1 MNDNELLILLKNDP
15 ERGLAMA
22 VGQYAAF
29 VYKIA
34 HSKLGD
40 VCSKEDI
47 EEAVSDVFYT
57 FFTYTQSSDHKIK
70 SVRAVLSVI
79 AKRHCINL
87 FHKHSKL
94 PESVDFDELENL
106 IGEDENTDTELINAI
121 KQLGEPDSSIFIRKY
136 YLGQKNTD
144 IAKDLGMNINTLN
157 TRLSRGLKKL
167 RRILEEGL

>member
-1 MNDNELLILLKNDP
+1 MNDNELLMLLKNDP

-34 HSKLGD
+34 HSKLCD

-94 PESVDFDELENL
+94 PDSVDFDELENL

-121 KQLGEPDSSIFIRKY
+121 KQLGEPDSSIFVRKY

-167 RRILEEGL
+167 RKILEEGL